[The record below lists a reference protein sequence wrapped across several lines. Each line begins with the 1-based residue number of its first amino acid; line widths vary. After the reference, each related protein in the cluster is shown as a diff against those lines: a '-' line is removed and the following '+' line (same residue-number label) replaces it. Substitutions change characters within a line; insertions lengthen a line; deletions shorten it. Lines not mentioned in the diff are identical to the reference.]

1 MQEFRLHVAGL
12 CNVVLEAVYM
22 CIEDRNLCACKW
34 KSHRRLEFQD
44 HNYATEG
51 SEPISICWAFV
62 CGNDR
67 KWHRNC
73 RLVLFILGNR

>member
-1 MQEFRLHVAGL
+1 MVGCTAGFTALHSLGLFSHHGAGL

-34 KSHRRLEFQD
+34 KSHRRLKFQD
-44 HNYATEG
+44 NNCATEG

-62 CGNDR
+62 GGNDR
-67 KWHRNC
+67 K
-73 RLVLFILGNR
+73 